1 MNGAESLIHTLIRA
15 GIDTCFANPG
25 TSEMHFV
32 AALDRIP
39 GLRAVL
45 GLFEGVVSGAADGYA
60 RLRRK
65 PAAALFHCGPGLA
78 NAIANLHNARRART
92 PLLAIIGDQA
102 TYHRPLD
109 APLTAD
115 TEGLARTVSVFT
127 ATARTPAEVG
137 PLAARAIAASL
148 TPPGGIASLI
158 LPADTAWDE
167 GGIIADPAPL
177 PQALPPAPTTIADIA
192 RLMRRESGVML
203 LLGGAVLFDERA
215 LARAHD
221 IAAATGAR
229 LSAEQQNARVSRG
242 RGRPPIPRIPY
253 PLAQALAHFE
263 GVRHLVLVGAREP
276 VSFFAYPGKPN
287 RLAPPSAML
296 HVLSRPEQDGA
307 AALDA
312 LAEALAAPRA
322 PLPEAEPYAPAS
334 GPLTPES
341 AAATLFALLPEAAVV
356 IDEAG
361 SFGRG
366 FFALSPRAA
375 PHEWLQLTGGAI
387 GEGLPMAL
395 GAALAAP
402 GQRVVALQADGSA
415 MYTLQALWTMAR
427 ERLDITILLFANR
440 RYAIL
445 QHELAQVNA
454 TPGPTAEGLM
464 RLDSPE
470 LDWLALARGM
480 GVEAE
485 RAASNEALARLLAA
499 SFARPGPFLIELEVP

>member
-15 GIDTCFANPG
+15 GVDTCFANPG

-39 GLRAVL
+39 GLKAVL
-45 GLFEGVVSGAADGYA
+45 GLFEGVVSGAADGYG
-60 RLRRK
+60 RLRGK

-115 TEGLARTVSVFT
+115 TEGLARTVSVFV
-127 ATARTPAEVG
+127 ATAGRPAEVG
-137 PLAARAIAASL
+137 TLAARAIAAAL

-158 LPADTAWDE
+158 LPADTAWEE
-167 GGIIADPAPL
+167 GGEIAAPL
-177 PQALPPAPTTIADIA
+177 PPPSAEPRAPAAIADIA
-192 RLMRRESGVML
+192 RLLRREPGVML
-203 LLGGAVLFDERA
+203 LLGGRVLAEAEA
-215 LARAHD
+215 LAYAHD

-229 LSAEQQNARVSRG
+229 LSAEQQNARILRG
-242 RGRPPIPRIPY
+242 RGRPPVPRIPY

-263 GVRHLVLVGAREP
+263 GVRHLVLVGARPP

-287 RLAPPSAML
+287 RLLPPDAAL
-296 HVLSRPEQDGA
+296 HVLSRPEQDGT
-307 AALDA
+307 AALAA

-322 PLPEAEPYAPAS
+322 PLPALSPYRPAQ
-334 GPLTPES
+334 GPLTPET
-341 AAATLFALLPEAAVV
+341 AAATLFALLPEEAVV
-356 IDEAG
+356 VDEAG

-366 FFALSPRAA
+366 FFSLSAPAA
-375 PHEWLQLTGGAI
+375 PHDWLQLTGGAI
-387 GEGLPMAL
+387 GEGLPMAV

-402 GQRVVALQADGSA
+402 GRRVVVLEADGSA
-415 MYTLQALWTMAR
+415 MYTPQALWTMAR
-427 ERLDITILLFANR
+427 ERLDVTILLFANR

-445 QHELAQVNA
+445 QHELTNVNA

-464 RLDSPE
+464 RLDSPT
-470 LDWLALARGM
+470 LDWVALARGM

-485 RAASNEALARLLAA
+485 TAASCEGLARLLAA
-499 SFARPGPFLIELEVP
+499 SFARPGPFLIQLEVP